1 LARQARIFRLDL
13 RKNLRPL
20 THHFQLDRA
29 LELIYFLKQKMQSR
43 S

>member
-1 LARQARIFRLDL
+1 MPRLARQTRIFRLDL

-29 LELIYFLKQKMQSR
+29 LGFATR
-43 S
+43 NV